1 MCPRVVTNGVALL
14 CFACDELRI
23 CGGVLP
29 DEEERDMD
37 TLWLQLVKQ
46 RGGVWAWPVIE
57 GERNAFELSA
67 IDSGIYAR
75 CGGG

>member
-1 MCPRVVTNGVALL
+1 
-14 CFACDELRI
+14 
-23 CGGVLP
+23 
-29 DEEERDMD
+29 MD
-37 TLWLQLVKQ
+37 TLLLQLVKQ